1 MCILSTGDIIPIC
14 APMLRVNKVK
24 KLSPAL
30 LLAVLV
36 GMLAVAVSGDL
47 DTVTSTAQT
56 FLTMTVQE
64 IKSGDRPTDG
74 GVKKTNKHF

>member
-1 MCILSTGDIIPIC
+1 M
-14 APMLRVNKVK
+14 K

-64 IKSGDRPTDG
+64 IKSSDRLTDC
-74 GVKKTNKHF
+74 GVKQTNKHF